1 MATDLHGVV
10 AIFLQRHDA
19 TPYAKGTVHER
30 QVLAGRPFL

>member
-10 AIFLQRHDA
+10 AIFLQWYDA
-19 TPYAKGTVHER
+19 TPYENGTVYER